1 MNDIENIAQEFAAM
15 YDSLFFSFFGTSG
28 TSTNSAEINRICP
41 IPMYFKN
48 NSNKCPAKAL
58 VVNVLAKVQ
67 SPQPEELPEV
77 KKKVKSYLTRSKL
90 IDFEKLDEIYTTVRD
105 QQLHTQHVE
114 QRLDTQHISQYKD
127 KILDII
133 DPQYLVAL
141 HLHMKYHR
149 VFITELF
156 DAFYHM
162 INTADICDSN
172 SDISN
177 YCFATLTI
185 GEEIV
190 GVLKE
195 SIYTN
200 SGKVT
205 KKPEK
210 LYQEVYSDFLIAA
223 NQFPS
228 FEAYKPQMNN
238 FENAIEEVLNYA
250 KGNWKPKK
258 TKRSKNGEF
267 FPATVKQYL
276 DILTGLIRKK
286 VIINL
291 NTKNGQGT
299 NDEPNLRTIRSNFLK
314 LTQEFKLA
322 VYNDDEKKHPIH
334 TTSCPD
340 FLLDEIW
347 ECLKK
352 YGIKKH
358 KKEKIEPYQWSIVD
372 EDRIIVIGRLY
383 MIVLLC
389 YAFDSKNYLESQ
401 QTFTDIVNNSLKKEN
416 KQVRAWLKAY
426 CELIDDQ
433 KNDDKEVYD
442 KKDKAIIKE
451 LFSKRSES

>member
-1 MNDIENIAQEFAAM
+1 MNDIENVAQEFAAM

-28 TSTNSAEINRICP
+28 ISTNSAEINRECP

-48 NSNKCPAKAL
+48 NLNKCPAKAL

-77 KKKVKSYLTRSKL
+77 KKKVRSYLSRSKL
-90 IDFEKLDEIYTTVRD
+90 IDFEKLDDIYTTVRD

-141 HLHMKYHR
+141 HLYMKYHR

-162 INTADICDSN
+162 INTADMCDSN
-172 SDISN
+172 SDISY
-177 YCFATLTI
+177 YCFAALTI

-190 GVLKE
+190 KAVRE
-195 SIYTN
+195 CIYGTN
-200 SGKVT
+200 GKVT

-210 LYQEVYSDFLIAA
+210 LYQEVYSDFFTVV

-228 FEAYKPQMNN
+228 FEAYKPQMKT
-238 FENAIEEVLNYA
+238 FEVAIEEVLDYA
-250 KGNWKPKK
+250 KDNWKPKAS
-258 TKRSKNGEF
+258 KRNKDGEF

-276 DILTGLIRKK
+276 DILTQRIRKK
-286 VIINL
+286 VIIKL
-291 NTKNGQGT
+291 GTKTGQGK
-299 NDEPNLRTIRSNFLK
+299 NDDTNLRTIRSNLLK
-314 LTQEFKLA
+314 FTKLFELA
-322 VYNDDEKKHPIH
+322 VYEDDEKKYQIS
-334 TTSCPD
+334 TSSCPD
-340 FLLDEIW
+340 FLLDELW

-372 EDRIIVIGRLY
+372 EDRIILIGRLY
-383 MIVLLC
+383 IIVLLC
-389 YAFDSKNYLESQ
+389 YAFDNKNYLDSQ
-401 QTFTDIVNNSLKKEN
+401 KNFTDIVNNSLKKEN
-416 KQVRAWLKAY
+416 KQVRALLKAY
-426 CELIDDQ
+426 CELTNRDED
-433 KNDDKEVYD
+433 KN
-442 KKDKAIIKE
+442 IINE
-451 LFSKRSES
+451 LFKRSES

>member
-1 MNDIENIAQEFAAM
+1 MNDIENAAQEFAAM

-28 TSTNSAEINRICP
+28 TSTNSAEINRECP
-41 IPMYFKN
+41 IPIYFKN

-77 KKKVKSYLTRSKL
+77 KKKIRSYLSRSKL
-90 IDFEKLDEIYTTVRD
+90 IDFEKLDDIYTTVRN

-141 HLHMKYHR
+141 HLYMKYHK

-162 INTADICDSN
+162 INTADTCDSN

-177 YCFATLTI
+177 YCFAALTI

-190 GVLKE
+190 KE
-195 SIYTN
+195 VRECIYGTN
-200 SGKVT
+200 GKVT

-210 LYQEVYSDFLIAA
+210 LYQEVYSDFFTVV

-228 FEAYKPQMNN
+228 FEAYKPQMET
-238 FENAIEEVLNYA
+238 FEIAIEEVLNYA
-250 KGNWKPKK
+250 KDNWNPSDH
-258 TKRSKNGEF
+258 RAKNGEF
-267 FPATVKQYL
+267 FPATVKKYL
-276 DILTGLIRKK
+276 DILTQRIRKK
-286 VIINL
+286 VIIKL
-291 NTKNGQGT
+291 GTKTGQGK
-299 NDEPNLRTIRSNFLK
+299 NDDTNLRTIRSNLLK
-314 LTQEFKLA
+314 LTKLFELA
-322 VYNDDEKKHPIH
+322 VYEDDEKEYQIS
-334 TTSCPD
+334 TSSCPD
-340 FLLDEIW
+340 FLLDELW

-372 EDRIIVIGRLY
+372 EGRIILIGRLY

-416 KQVRAWLKAY
+416 KQVRALLKACY
-426 CELIDDQ
+426 ELIDDQ
-433 KNDDKEVYD
+433 KDDDKKVYN

-451 LFSKRSES
+451 LFSKRSKS

>member
-1 MNDIENIAQEFAAM
+1 MNDIEIIAQEFAAM
-15 YDSLFFSFFGTSG
+15 YDSLFFSFFGTNG
-28 TSTNSAEINRICP
+28 TPTNSAEINRRCP
-41 IPMYFKN
+41 IPMYFKA

-58 VVNVLAKVQ
+58 VVNVLAEVQ
-67 SPQPEELPEV
+67 SQQPEELPEV
-77 KKKVKSYLTRSKL
+77 KKKVRSYLSRSKL
-90 IDFEKLDEIYTTVRD
+90 IDFEKLDDIYRTVRD
-105 QQLHTQHVE
+105 QQLHTQYVE

-133 DPQYLVAL
+133 DPQYLVTL
-141 HLHMKYHR
+141 HLYMKYHR

-205 KKPEK
+205 KKPEQ
-210 LYQEVYSDFLIAA
+210 LYQEVYSDFLMVA

-228 FEAYKPQMNN
+228 FEAYKPQMKK
-238 FENAIEEVLNYA
+238 FEIAIEEVLNYA
-250 KGNWKPKK
+250 KDDWKPKD
-258 TKRSKNGEF
+258 TQRSKNGDF

-276 DILTGLIRKK
+276 DMLIKQIRKK
-286 VIINL
+286 VIIKL
-291 NTKNGQGT
+291 DTKTGQGKNG
-299 NDEPNLRTIRSNFLK
+299 EPNLRTIRSNLFK
-314 LTQEFKLA
+314 LTPKFELA
-322 VYNDDEKKHPIH
+322 VYEDEKKEYQIPTI
-334 TTSCPD
+334 SCPD
-340 FLLDEIW
+340 FLLNELWDCIN
-347 ECLKK
+347 C
-352 YGIKKH
+352 YGLRNVNKDKS
-358 KKEKIEPYQWSIVD
+358 KLESENEYLIESK
-372 EDRIIVIGRLY
+372 RIRLMGRLY

-389 YAFDSKNYLESQ
+389 YAFDSNNHFGQ
-401 QTFTDIVNNSLKKEN
+401 QLRFKEIVDHSLKNE
-416 KQVRAWLKAY
+416 QVSDLLKAY
-426 CELIDDQ
+426 WALTDE
-433 KNDDKEVYD
+433 

>member
-1 MNDIENIAQEFAAM
+1 MNDIENAAQEFAAM
-15 YDSLFFSFFGTSG
+15 YESLFFSFFGTSG
-28 TSTNSAEINRICP
+28 TSTNSTEISGRYP

-58 VVNVLAKVQ
+58 VVNALAEVQ

-77 KKKVKSYLTRSKL
+77 KKKVRSYLSRSKL
-90 IDFEKLDEIYTTVRD
+90 IDFEKLDDIYTAVRD
-105 QQLHTQHVE
+105 QQLHIQHVE
-114 QRLDTQHISQYKD
+114 QRPDTQHISQYKD

-141 HLHMKYHR
+141 HLYMKYHR

-162 INTADICDSN
+162 VNTADICDSN
-172 SDISN
+172 SDISY
-177 YCFATLTI
+177 YCFAALTI

-190 GVLKE
+190 KAVRE
-195 SIYTN
+195 CIYGTN
-200 SGKVT
+200 GKVT
-205 KKPEK
+205 KKPEQ
-210 LYQEVYSDFLIAA
+210 LYQEVYSDFFIVA

-228 FEAYKPQMNN
+228 FEAYKPQMKT
-238 FENAIEEVLNYA
+238 FEIAIEEVLDYA
-250 KGNWKPKK
+250 KDKWKPKNPQ
-258 TKRSKNGEF
+258 RSINGEF

-299 NDEPNLRTIRSNFLK
+299 GDKPNLRTIRSNLLK
-314 LTQEFKLA
+314 FTKLFELA
-322 VYNDDEKKHPIH
+322 VYFNNQKEYQIP

-340 FLLDEIW
+340 FLLDELW
-347 ECLKK
+347 ECLKQ
-352 YGIKKH
+352 YGIRKH
-358 KKEKIEPYQWSIVD
+358 KKDKIEPYQWSIVD
-372 EDRIIVIGRLY
+372 EDRIILIGRLY

-416 KQVRAWLKAY
+416 RQVRALLKAY
-426 CELIDDQ
+426 YELIDDQ
-433 KNDDKEVYD
+433 EDDDKKVYN